1 MNSLE
6 ALDYL
11 AWMSRVNLFG
21 DFVDKFEAMGIEL
34 FSWSSVHAKI
44 TAIEVYEMIK
54 KRGLVETYQE
64 YIQDKELT
72 EILGKILD
80 SH

>member
-1 MNSLE
+1 
-6 ALDYL
+6 
-11 AWMSRVNLFG
+11 
-21 DFVDKFEAMGIEL
+21 MGMEL
-34 FSWSSVHAKI
+34 FSWTPIYAKI

-72 EILGKILD
+72 EVLGRVLD
-80 SH
+80 S